1 MRKLLSLTTMLF
13 LFGLSRVPASGTFF
27 YQSPPKPRQI
37 LEQGVVE
44 LGKSIFEKTN
54 DKGLSCSSCHA
65 KKSEYKFRRRKLSKI
80 INDLQGNIKKC
91 SVASDRMG
99 FSQTI
104 TATDESLEALKLYI
118 AQKWKLLDYL
128 R

>member
-1 MRKLLSLTTMLF
+1 MRKLSRLKIMLF
-13 LFGLSRVPASGTFF
+13 LFGLSMLPASGTFV

-37 LEQGVVE
+37 LDQNVVE
-44 LGKSIFEKTN
+44 LGKGIFEKTN

-91 SVASDRMG
+91 SVASDRMSL
-99 FSQTI
+99 SQTI

-118 AQKWKLLDYL
+118 AQQWKVLDYI